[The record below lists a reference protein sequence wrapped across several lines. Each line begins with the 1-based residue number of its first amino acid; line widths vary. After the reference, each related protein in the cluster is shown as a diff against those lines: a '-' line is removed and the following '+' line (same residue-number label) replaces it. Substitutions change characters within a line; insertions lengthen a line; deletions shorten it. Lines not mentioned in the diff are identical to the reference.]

1 MKRVLAVVLCVLL
14 LTGCSESTSIGII
27 GGADGPTSI
36 FVGEEVTAQGVKLI
50 RADGDLY
57 YDTGVDS
64 SLIPRCGTL
73 DGALK
78 ANGME
83 FEVPQKD
90 GESNFET
97 SGYQSVT
104 GMTKEVPMDGRW
116 RIFKRFPESKTDF
129 GKFKYVL
136 KLRGWHPN
144 AARASEYIVLT
155 NDLTIDFDMVSK
167 SIFSSNSNDWL
178 DCYVLPVVLDEGWGV
193 SMWAEDV
200 KPTGATIV
208 FEQFEGNAEGELQT
222 GEWLELEVMN
232 EDNEWEKVATN
243 PLIDYAFNSV
253 AYMIKKNDRTEMEAS
268 WEWLY
273 GKLPAGYYR
282 IAKKVMDFKAPGDF
296 EEEVYYAEFYIE

>member
-1 MKRVLAVVLCVLL
+1 MKRVLAAVLCILML
-14 LTGCSESTSIGII
+14 AGCGKSTSIGII

-36 FVGEEVTAQGVKLI
+36 FVGGETTAQGVKLI
-50 RADGDLY
+50 KADGDLY
-57 YDTGVDS
+57 YDTGADS
-64 SLIPRCGTL
+64 SIIPRCGTL
-73 DGALK
+73 DGALT
-78 ANGME
+78 AMGME

-104 GMTKEVPMDGRW
+104 GMTKEVPLEGKW
-116 RIFKRFPESKTDF
+116 RIFKRFPESNTDF

-144 AARASEYIVLT
+144 AASASEYIVLT

-167 SIFSSNSNDWL
+167 SLFSSNSKDRI
-178 DCYVLPVVLDEGWGV
+178 DCYVLPVLLDEGWGV
-193 SMWAEDV
+193 SMWVEDV
-200 KPTGATIV
+200 KPTGAAIV
-208 FEQFEGNAEGELQT
+208 FEQFEGNAQGDLQT
-222 GEWLELEVMN
+222 GEWFELEVLN

-253 AYMIKKNDRTEMEAS
+253 AYMIKKNDRTEMDAS

-273 GKLPAGYYR
+273 GKLPRGYYR
-282 IAKKVMDFKAPGDF
+282 VAKKVMDFKAPGDF
-296 EEEVYYAEFYIE
+296 EEEIYYAEFSIE

>member
-1 MKRVLAVVLCVLL
+1 MKKVLAVILCVLML
-14 LTGCSESTSIGII
+14 AGCSERESIGII

-36 FVGEEVTAQGVKLI
+36 FVGGETTAQGVKLL
-50 RADGDLY
+50 RADGNLY

-64 SLIPRCGTL
+64 SSVPRCGTL
-73 DGALK
+73 DGKLTIMGA
-78 ANGME
+78 E
-83 FEVPQKD
+83 FEVPKKD

-116 RIFKRFPESKTDF
+116 RIFKQFPESKTDF
-129 GKFKYVL
+129 TKYKYAL

-155 NDLTIDFDMVSK
+155 NDLTVDFESVSK
-167 SIFSSNSNDWL
+167 SMFSSNSKDWL
-178 DCYVLPVVLDEGWGV
+178 DCYILPVLLDEGWGV
-193 SMWAEDV
+193 NIWAEDV
-200 KPTGATIV
+200 TSTGATIV
-208 FEQFEGNAEGELQT
+208 FEQFEGNAEGTLQT
-222 GEWLELEVMN
+222 GEWFELEVMN
-232 EDNEWEKVATN
+232 DKHKWESVATN

-253 AYMIKKNDRTEMEAS
+253 AYVIKKNDRTEWEVD

-282 IAKKVMDFKAPGDF
+282 IAKKVMDLRAPGDF
-296 EEEVYYAEFYIE
+296 DEEIYYAEFSIE